1 MDFIVF
7 RENNFKFFSDLLGPK
22 TLNLRFIPI
31 YAER

>member
-7 RENNFKFFSDLLGPK
+7 QENILKIFSDLFPPK

>member
-7 RENNFKFFSDLLGPK
+7 KANILKIFYDLFPSK
-22 TLNLRFIPI
+22 TLNLQFIPI